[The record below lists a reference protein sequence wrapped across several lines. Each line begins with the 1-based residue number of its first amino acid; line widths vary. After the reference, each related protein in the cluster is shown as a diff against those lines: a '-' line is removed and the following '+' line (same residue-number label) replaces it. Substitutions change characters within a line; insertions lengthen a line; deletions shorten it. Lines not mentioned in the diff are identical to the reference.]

1 MTRIWLVAVSIWLS
15 LHSVASAADLT
26 VTIGGARNANGAIA
40 AGIFNSETGFP
51 KPGAAFAA
59 FRIKAANGPV
69 SFTVRD
75 LPPGRYAV
83 TSYHDEN
90 DNGKLDADQTGLPTE
105 GYGVSN
111 KAREVLSP
119 PQWSKASFE
128 LGEQSKTVAVTIEY

>member
-1 MTRIWLVAVSIWLS
+1 MLRKLAIAGALQLALLS
-15 LHSVASAADLT
+15 AASAADLT
-26 VTIGGARNANGAIA
+26 VTISGARNANGAIA
-40 AGIFNSETGFP
+40 AGIFNNESGFP
-51 KPGAAFAA
+51 KPAAAVVA
-59 FRIKAANGPV
+59 YRTKATNGPV
-69 SFTVRD
+69 SFTVHD

-128 LGEQSKTVAVTIEY
+128 LGEQGKTIAVTIEY

>member
-1 MTRIWLVAVSIWLS
+1 MLRKLAIAGALQLALLS
-15 LHSVASAADLT
+15 AASAADLT
-26 VTIGGARNANGAIA
+26 VTISGARNANGAIA
-40 AGIFNSETGFP
+40 AGIFNSESGFP
-51 KPGAAFAA
+51 KPAAAVVA
-59 FRIKAANGPV
+59 FRTKATTGPV
-69 SFTVRD
+69 SFTVHD
-75 LPPGRYAV
+75 LPAGRYAV

-128 LGEQSKTVAVTIEY
+128 LREQGKTIAVTIEY

>member
-1 MTRIWLVAVSIWLS
+1 MTRTLLVVASISFSLLS
-15 LHSVASAADLT
+15 AASAADLT
-26 VTIGGARNANGAIA
+26 VTISGAHNANGAIA
-40 AGIFNSETGFP
+40 AGIFNSESGFP

-59 FRIKAANGPV
+59 FRIRAATGPI
-69 SFTVRD
+69 SFTVHN

-90 DNGKLDADQTGLPTE
+90 DNGKLDADPTGLPTE

-128 LGEQSKTVAVTIEY
+128 LGDQNKTIAVTIEY